1 MEGRN
6 TYIQNNDDVEAM
18 RAYLEL
24 LPPMGGVAEISVLEA
39 CGRVTAEAVFARF
52 CDPVYN
58 AAAMD
63 GIAVV
68 AEKTFAATEQKPLT
82 LTEGED
88 FYYINTGGALKGD
101 YDSVIMIEDV
111 LQEGGGKVKII
122 SPAYPWQH
130 IRTVGESIVSGEMV
144 LPSNHK
150 VRPIDLGALIASGAK
165 TIKVYQKPRVGII
178 PTGTE
183 LIEDPDQLAVGKLME
198 SNSRVF
204 AALAAEYGGE
214 PMRYSPIKDDKA
226 LLRESL
232 ARAVAEND
240 LVIVNAGS
248 SAGTKDYSAG
258 IIAELGQVVVHG
270 VAIKPGKPTI
280 LGIIDGKP
288 VIGIPGY
295 PVSAYLV
302 FELFVRPLLLRFTG
316 QENYQG
322 EYVTAVLTKRIVSSL
337 KNAEL
342 LRVALGYVEGKLVAT
357 PLDRGAAAVM
367 SLVKADGILVVPRLT
382 EGIEAGEQ
390 VSVRLIKPLALI
402 KETLVITGSH
412 DLIIDVLA
420 DKMKISSAHVGSM
433 GGIMAQKRGECHLS
447 PIHLLDEATGE
458 YNISYV
464 KQYFPKQKM
473 ALIKG
478 VGRIQ
483 GLMVEAGNPLGIK
496 DFNDLRSRKLRFANR
511 QKGSGT
517 RILFDYQ
524 LKKLGISAA
533 EINGYEKELNTH
545 MAVAISVK
553 NSVADCGLG
562 VLSAA
567 KAMGLDF
574 IPVGMES
581 YDFLVPERFLADER
595 VQNFI
600 HLLKSRDFQNKL
612 AEMGGYDCA
621 RTGEIQIIE

>member
-1 MEGRN
+1 MERN
-6 TYIQNNDDVEAM
+6 TYIQNNDDVEAL
-18 RAYLEL
+18 RTYLAL
-24 LPPMGGVAEISVLEA
+24 LPPMGSEEEISVLQA

-68 AEKTFAATEQKPLT
+68 ADKTFAASEQQPLT

-88 FYYINTGGALKGD
+88 FYYINTGGALSGE
-101 YDSVIMIEDV
+101 YDAVIMIEDV

-150 VRPIDLGALIASGAK
+150 IRPIDLGALIASGAK
-165 TIKVYQKPRVGII
+165 TIKVYKKPLVGII

-183 LIEDPDQLAVGKLME
+183 LIENPDDLSVGKLME

-204 AALAAEYGGE
+204 AALADEYGGL
-214 PMRYSPIKDDKA
+214 PNRYSPIKDDKD
-226 LLRESL
+226 LLRAAIS
-232 ARAVAEND
+232 RAVAEND
-240 LVIVNAGS
+240 IVIVNAGS
-248 SAGTKDYSAG
+248 SAGTKDYTSG
-258 IIAELGQVVVHG
+258 IIGELGEVVVHG

-302 FELFVRPLLLRFTG
+302 FELFVRPLLLHFTG

-322 EYVTAVLTKRIVSSL
+322 EYVTAILTKRIVSSF

-342 LRVALGYVEGKLVAT
+342 LRVALGFVEGKLVTT

-367 SLVKADGILVVPRLT
+367 SLVKADGILIVPRLT
-382 EGIEAGEQ
+382 EGIEVGEE

-412 DLIIDVLA
+412 DMIIDVLA

-433 GGIMAQKRGECHLS
+433 GGIMAQKRGECHIS
-447 PIHLLDEATGE
+447 PIHLLDEATGD
-458 YNISYV
+458 YNVTYV
-464 KQYFPKQKM
+464 KQYFPNQKM

-483 GLMVEAGNPLGIK
+483 GLMVEADNTLGIK
-496 DFNDLRSRKLRFANR
+496 DFADLRGRKLRFANR

-517 RILFDYQ
+517 RILFDYE
-524 LKKLGISAA
+524 LKKQGIPFA

-562 VLSAA
+562 VLTAA

-581 YDFLVPERFLADER
+581 YDFLVPQRFLEDER
-595 VQNFI
+595 LKHFI
-600 HLLKSRDFQNKL
+600 QLLKSEDFQTKL
-612 AEMGGYDCA
+612 AQMGGYDCSH
-621 RTGEIQIIE
+621 TGEIQIIE